1 MAGALAD
8 LKIIEVGELV
18 SAPYCSKL
26 LADMGADVVKI
37 ERPGVG
43 DRARTRGPFPK
54 DEAHPEKSGLFLYLN
69 ANKRGITLDIAKPEG
84 IALLDKLVAGAD
96 LLIHNV
102 VPPEMDRVGLTWDR
116 MRKVNPNL
124 VMTSIV
130 PFGLSGPYRNFRAE
144 DMSVWCAGGV
154 CVLNGGGPEH
164 SELPPLKTAGQ
175 QAGYQGG
182 VHAATAAM
190 GAIFARLRGEA
201 GQHVEVS
208 VQESISSILEMTY
221 EYWPYMKMI
230 ATRLGQK
237 PLQPVE
243 TMQCKDGYI
252 YLCCIEEHQWRAF
265 VDIMGNPEW
274 ANEEIFGDRL
284 KRAVNWDALKVFL
297 EEWVSQQTVLDLYRK
312 AQARRVPFAPVSTMG
327 DLLSS
332 EHLKARGFFVE
343 IAHPVAGSQTY
354 PGAPLKYHRTPWEI
368 RMPAP
373 TLGQHTAE
381 ILGERAGVSGARFKE
396 LQSKGVI

>member
-1 MAGALAD
+1 MAGALSD
-8 LKIIEVGELV
+8 LKIVEVGELV
-18 SAPYCSKL
+18 SAPYCSKM
-26 LADMGADVVKI
+26 LADMGAEVIKI
-37 ERPGVG
+37 ERPGAG

-69 ANKRGITLDIAKPEG
+69 TNKKGITLDIAKPEG
-84 IALLDKLVAGAD
+84 MRLLEQLVKGAD
-96 LLIHNV
+96 VLIHNV
-102 VPPEMDRVGLTWDR
+102 APPEMDRVGLTWDR
-116 MRKVNPNL
+116 MRRVNPNL

-144 DMSVWCAGGV
+144 DLTVWAAGGV

-164 SELPPLKTAGQ
+164 ADLPPLKTAGS

-182 VHAATAAM
+182 VHAAAATM
-190 GAIFARLRGEA
+190 GAVFARVRGES

-208 VQESISSILEMTY
+208 VQESIAAILEMTF

-243 TMQCKDGYI
+243 TMRCKDGYI
-252 YLCCIEEHQWRAF
+252 YLCCIEEHQWRGF
-265 VDIMGNPEW
+265 VEIMGNPEW

-284 KRAVNWDALKVFL
+284 KRALNWDALKVFL
-297 EEWVSQQTVLDLYRK
+297 EEWVGQQTVLDLYRK
-312 AQARRVPFAPVSTMG
+312 AQAKRVPFAPVSTMG

-332 EHLKARGFFVE
+332 EHLRARGFFVE
-343 IAHPVAGSQTY
+343 IAQPVAGTHKY

-368 RMPAP
+368 RTPAP
-373 TLGQHTAE
+373 TLGLHNDE
-381 ILGERAGVSGARFKE
+381 IFGSRLGLSAANLSE
-396 LQSKGVI
+396 LKNKGVI

>member
-8 LKIIEVGELV
+8 LKVIEVGELV
-18 SAPYCSKL
+18 SAPYCTKL
-26 LADMGADVVKI
+26 MADMGADVVKI
-37 ERPGVG
+37 ERPGAG

-54 DEAHPEKSGLFLYLN
+54 DEPHPEKSGLFLYLN
-69 ANKRGITLDIAKPEG
+69 ANKKGITLDITKPEG
-84 IALLDKLVAGAD
+84 MAILGKLAAGAD
-96 LLIHNV
+96 ILIHNV
-102 VPPEMDRVGLTWDR
+102 VPKEMDRVGLTWER
-116 MRKVNPNL
+116 MRRVNPNL

-130 PFGLSGPYRNFRAE
+130 PFGLSGPYRDFRAE

-154 CVLNGGGPEH
+154 CVLNGGGAEH
-164 SELPPLKTAGQ
+164 PELPPLKTFGQ

-182 VHAATAAM
+182 VHAAAATM
-190 GAIFARLRGEA
+190 GAVFARLRGGE

-243 TMQCKDGYI
+243 TMACKDGYI
-252 YLCCIEEHQWRAF
+252 YLCCIEEHQWRNF
-265 VDIMGNPEW
+265 VEIMGSPEW

-284 KRAVNWDALKVFL
+284 KRALNWDALKVFL
-297 EEWVSQQTVLDLYRK
+297 EEWVGQQTVLDLYRK

-343 IAHPVAGSQTY
+343 IPHPVAGTQTY

-381 ILGERAGVSGARFKE
+381 ILGERAGVSEAQLKE
-396 LQSKGVI
+396 LQKKGVI

>member
-8 LKIIEVGELV
+8 LKVIEVGEMV
-18 SAPYCSKL
+18 SAPYCTKL
-26 LADMGADVVKI
+26 MADMGADVVKI
-37 ERPGVG
+37 ERPGAG
-43 DRARTRGPFPK
+43 DRARIRGPFPK
-54 DEAHPEKSGLFLYLN
+54 DEPHPEKSGLYLYLN
-69 ANKRGITLDIAKPEG
+69 ANKRGITLDITTPDGMAILE
-84 IALLDKLVAGAD
+84 KLAAGAD
-96 LLIHNV
+96 VLIHNV
-102 VPPEMDRVGLTWDR
+102 VPKEMDRVGLTWER
-116 MRKVNPNL
+116 MRRVNPNL

-130 PFGLSGPYRNFRAE
+130 PFGLSGPYRDYRAE

-154 CVLNGGGPEH
+154 CVLNGAGPEH
-164 SELPPLKTAGQ
+164 PELPPLKTAGQ

-182 VHAATAAM
+182 VHAAAATM
-190 GAIFARLRGEA
+190 GAVLARMRGEA
-201 GQHVEVS
+201 GQHIEVS

-243 TMQCKDGYI
+243 TMACKDGYI
-252 YLCCIEEHQWRAF
+252 YLCCIEEHQWRNF
-265 VDIMGNPEW
+265 VEIMGNPEW

-297 EEWVSQQTVLDLYRK
+297 EEWVGQQTVLDLYRK
-312 AQARRVPFAPVSTMG
+312 AQAKRVPFAPVSTMG

-343 IAHPVAGSQTY
+343 IAHPVAGTQTY

-381 ILGERAGVSGARFKE
+381 ILGERAGVGAAQLKE

>member
-8 LKIIEVGELV
+8 LKVIEVGELV
-18 SAPYCSKL
+18 SAPYCTKL
-26 LADMGADVVKI
+26 MADMGADVVKI
-37 ERPGVG
+37 ERPGAG

-54 DEAHPEKSGLFLYLN
+54 DEPHAEKSGLFLYLN
-69 ANKRGITLDIAKPEG
+69 ANKKGVTLDISRPEG
-84 IALLDKLVAGAD
+84 MAILEKLAAGAD

-102 VPPEMDRVGLTWDR
+102 VPTEMDRVGLTWDR
-116 MRKVNPNL
+116 MRRVNPNL
-124 VMTSIV
+124 VMTSIA
-130 PFGLSGPYRNFRAE
+130 PFGLSGPYRDYRAE

-164 SELPPLKTAGQ
+164 PELPPLKTFGQ

-182 VHAATAAM
+182 VHAAAATM
-190 GAIFARLRGEA
+190 GAVFARLRGEA

-208 VQESISSILEMTY
+208 VQESLSSMLEMTY

-243 TMQCKDGYI
+243 TMACKDGYI
-252 YLCCIEEHQWRAF
+252 YLCCIEEHQWRNF
-265 VDIMGNPEW
+265 VEIMGNPDW

-284 KRAVNWDALKVFL
+284 KRALNWDALKVFL
-297 EEWVSQQTVLDLYRK
+297 EEWVGQQTVLDLYRK

-343 IAHPVAGSQTY
+343 IAHPVAGTQTY

-373 TLGQHTAE
+373 MLGQHTAE
-381 ILGERAGVSGARFKE
+381 ILGERAGVSAAQLKE

>member
-1 MAGALAD
+1 MAGALSD
-8 LKIIEVGELV
+8 LKIVEVGELV
-18 SAPYCSKL
+18 SAPYCSKM
-26 LADMGADVVKI
+26 LADMGAEVIKI
-37 ERPGVG
+37 ERPGIG

-69 ANKRGITLDIAKPEG
+69 TNKKGITLDIAKPEG
-84 IALLDKLVAGAD
+84 MRILERLAAD
-96 LLIHNV
+96 ADVLIHNV
-102 VPPEMDRVGLTWDR
+102 APPEMDRVGLTWEH
-116 MRKVNPNL
+116 MRRIKPNL

-144 DMSVWCAGGV
+144 DLTVWAAGGV

-164 SELPPLKTAGQ
+164 ADLPPLKTFGS

-182 VHAATAAM
+182 AHAAAATM
-190 GAIFARLRGEA
+190 GAVFARARGES

-208 VQESISSILEMTY
+208 VQESIAAILEMTF

-252 YLCCIEEHQWRAF
+252 YLCCIEEHQWRGF
-265 VDIMGNPEW
+265 VEIMGNPEW

-284 KRAVNWDALKVFL
+284 KRALNWDALKVFL
-297 EEWVSQQTVLDLYRK
+297 EEWVGQQTVLDLYRK
-312 AQARRVPFAPVSTMG
+312 AQAKRVPFAPVSTMG
-327 DLLSS
+327 DLLSN
-332 EHLKARGFFVE
+332 EHLRARGFFVE
-343 IAHPVAGSQTY
+343 IAQPVAGTHKY
-354 PGAPLKYHRTPWEI
+354 PGAPLKYQRTPWEI
-368 RMPAP
+368 RSPAP
-373 TLGQHTAE
+373 TLGQHNQE
-381 ILGERAGVSGARFKE
+381 IFGGRLGLSAAQIGE
-396 LQSKGVI
+396 LKNKGVI

>member
-8 LKIIEVGELV
+8 LKVIEVGEMV
-18 SAPYCSKL
+18 SAPYCTKL
-26 LADMGADVVKI
+26 MADMGADVVKI
-37 ERPGVG
+37 ERPGAG
-43 DRARTRGPFPK
+43 DLARTRGPFPK
-54 DEAHPEKSGLFLYLN
+54 DEPHLEKSGLFLYLN
-69 ANKRGITLDIAKPEG
+69 ANKKGITLDITTPDGMAILE
-84 IALLDKLVAGAD
+84 KLAAGAD

-102 VPPEMDRVGLTWDR
+102 VPKEMDRVGLTWER
-116 MRKVNPNL
+116 LRRVNPNL

-130 PFGLSGPYRNFRAE
+130 PFGLSGPYRDYRAE

-164 SELPPLKTAGQ
+164 PELPPLKTAGH

-182 VHAATAAM
+182 VHAAAATM
-190 GAIFARLRGEA
+190 GAVFARLRGEA
-201 GQHVEVS
+201 GQHIEVS
-208 VQESISSILEMTY
+208 VQESLSSILEMTY

-243 TMQCKDGYI
+243 TMACKDGYI
-252 YLCCIEEHQWRAF
+252 YLCCIEEHQWRNF
-265 VDIMGNPEW
+265 VEIMGNPEW

-284 KRAVNWDALKVFL
+284 KRALNWDALKVFL
-297 EEWVSQQTVLDLYRK
+297 EEWVGQQTVLDLYRK
-312 AQARRVPFAPVSTMG
+312 AQAKRVPFAPVSTMG

-343 IAHPVAGSQTY
+343 IAHPVAGTQTY

-381 ILGERAGVSGARFKE
+381 ILGERAGVDAGQLKE